1 MERRTY
7 DDSANLAS
15 EISISDYACGDEDSS
30 VSDCESS
37 VSGDARNVF
46 DERFVR
52 LPEGDKAR
60 DLVQSRLVKGLAS
73 CGLKSNVVSVHRNA
87 WRSVMAQAR
96 VQCFQIFARAVAK
109 LRGGDP
115 NVKYAWYGASSK
127 EEVEDIIEHGFG
139 GKMPLR
145 DGLRLSPDDSP
156 LKSVKSCGV
165 DKDGLR
171 HVILCR
177 VILGRVEMVPR
188 GSDPCGSSSEDY
200 DSGMDGSFSSPEGYV
215 IWSQRVNTHVL
226 PEFVISFKLHPSKGH
241 VRIEEPLKPSSP
253 WMPFPALISVL
264 SEILPSSDIA
274 LISKFHKD
282 YKEKKISRHQLIQ
295 KVRVIAGDKL
305 LVAAIKSFREKKIPA
320 SFKHARSWQP
330 ENHLGGQNTVSF
342 MNCVSGLKEGRN
354 TERDIRPY

>member
-15 EISISDYACGDEDSS
+15 EISISDYASGDEDSS

-37 VSGDARNVF
+37 VSGDARNMF

-52 LPEGDKAR
+52 LSEGDKAR
-60 DLVQSRLVKGLAS
+60 DLVQTRLVKGLAS

-87 WRSVMAQAR
+87 WRSVMAKAR

-165 DKDGLR
+165 DKDGVR

-226 PEFVISFKLHPSKGH
+226 PEFVISFKLHPSKGN

-264 SEILPSSDIA
+264 SKILPSSDIA

-282 YKEKKISRHQLIQ
+282 YKENKISRHQLIQ
-295 KVRVIAGDKL
+295 KVRVIVGDKL
-305 LVAAIKSFREKKIPA
+305 LVAAIKSFREKTMLCYIELGKDCFA
-320 SFKHARSWQP
+320 LYEFEW
-330 ENHLGGQNTVSF
+330 HLSIGE
-342 MNCVSGLKEGRN
+342 CLALPDILK
-354 TERDIRPY
+354 Y

>member
-165 DKDGLR
+165 DKDGVR

-320 SFKHARSWQP
+320 SFKDARSWQP
-330 ENHLGGQNTVSF
+330 ENHLRGQNMVSF
-342 MNCVSGLKEGRN
+342 MNCVSGLKGGRN
-354 TERDIRPY
+354 TERDRRPY

>member
-1 MERRTY
+1 M
-7 DDSANLAS
+7 
-15 EISISDYACGDEDSS
+15 
-30 VSDCESS
+30 
-37 VSGDARNVF
+37 F

-52 LPEGDKAR
+52 LSEGDKAR
-60 DLVQSRLVKGLAS
+60 DLVQTRLVKGLAS

-87 WRSVMAQAR
+87 WRSVMAKAR

-165 DKDGLR
+165 DKDGVR

-226 PEFVISFKLHPSKGH
+226 PEFVISFKLHPSKGN

-264 SEILPSSDIA
+264 SKILPSSDIA

-282 YKEKKISRHQLIQ
+282 YKENKISRHQLIQ
-295 KVRVIAGDKL
+295 KVRVIVGDKL